1 MGFEALLGNNRLK
14 ENLQESLRRNRIS
27 HCYLLTGPAGSGKHT
42 LARLLSAAIL
52 CRQPHSPCLTCPS
65 CRKVL
70 AGTHPDVI
78 VMDDPEKKTVSVD
91 LVRQAIADVY
101 IRPNE
106 GSHKLYL
113 FPRAQDMLPA
123 AQNALLKILEEPP
136 AYGVFILLAD
146 APQKLLPTVRSRCTE
161 LALTALPEELL
172 RKALQD
178 SFPDAEE
185 GAVSAAISRSGGF
198 FGQAKALLEDGV
210 SLSPQTQAFAKSFAA
225 RDTYGLLQVLV
236 PMEKWKRDQLIP
248 VLVQWLTLLENAL
261 VCRSGLG
268 TVSQPAQA
276 ISTSRSSQELM
287 AATAQLQKAIEYT
300 QGNISVA
307 AVCGYLAWALR

>member
-52 CRQPHSPCLTCPS
+52 CRQPHRPCLTCPS

-178 SFPDAEE
+178 AFPDAEE

>member
-1 MGFEALLGNNRLK
+1 MGFEALLGNDRLK
-14 ENLQESLRRNRIS
+14 ENLRESLRRNRIS

-52 CRQPHSPCLTCPS
+52 CTQPQKPCLTCPS

-70 AGTHPDVI
+70 SSTHPDVI

-106 GSHKLYL
+106 GNHKIYL
-113 FPRAQDMLPA
+113 FPRAQDMLAA

-146 APQKLLPTVRSRCTE
+146 TPQKLLPTVRSRCTE
-161 LALTALPEELL
+161 LALSALPEDLL
-172 RKALQD
+172 RPALQT
-178 SFPDAEE
+178 SFPGAED

-198 FGQAKALLEDGV
+198 LGQAKTLLEEGV
-210 SLSPQTQAFAKSFAA
+210 SLSPQTQAFATSYADRDSF
-225 RDTYGLLQVLV
+225 GLIQALV

-261 VCRSGLG
+261 VCRSGFCAA
-268 TVSQPAQA
+268 SQLAQT
-276 ISTSRSSQELM
+276 ISTNRSSQELM
-287 AATAQLQKAIEYT
+287 AATAHLQKVIEYT

-307 AVCGYLAWALR
+307 AVCGYLEWALR

>member
-42 LARLLSAAIL
+42 LARLLLAAIL
-52 CRQPHSPCLTCPS
+52 CHDPHRPCLACPS

-70 AGTHPDVI
+70 ALTHPDVI

-91 LVRQAIADVY
+91 LVRRAIADVY

-106 GSHKLYL
+106 GSHKIYL

-161 LALTALPEELL
+161 LALTALPEKLL
-172 RKALQD
+172 RTALQTA
-178 SFPDAEE
+178 FPDAEE

-198 FGQAKALLEDGV
+198 LGQAKTLLEEGV
-210 SLSPQTQAFAKSFAA
+210 SLSPQTEAFAKSYAA
-225 RDTYGLLQVLV
+225 RDTFGLLQVLV

-248 VLVQWLTLLENAL
+248 VLAQWLTLIENAL
-261 VCRSGLG
+261 VCRSGLCA
-268 TVSQPAQA
+268 VSQPAQA
-276 ISTSRSSQELM
+276 IGTSRSSQELM
-287 AATAQLQKAIEYT
+287 AATAHLQKAIEYT

-307 AVCGYLAWALR
+307 AVCGYLEWALR

>member
-1 MGFEALLGNNRLK
+1 MGFEALLGNDRLK
-14 ENLQESLRRNRIS
+14 ENLQQSLRRNRIS

-42 LARLLSAAIL
+42 LAQLLAAAIL
-52 CRQPHSPCLTCPS
+52 CQQTHSPCLRCNS
-65 CRKVL
+65 CHKVL

-78 VMDDPEKKTVSVD
+78 VKDDPEKKTVSVD

-106 GSHKLYL
+106 GSHKIYL

-123 AQNALLKILEEPP
+123 AHNALLKLLEEPP

-161 LALTALPEELL
+161 LALTALPASLL
-172 RKALQD
+172 QPALQ
-178 SFPDAEE
+178 SAFPHAGE

-198 FGQAKALLEDGV
+198 LGQAKTLLAEGV
-210 SLSPQTQAFAKSFAA
+210 SLSPQTEIFAKSYAA
-225 RDTYGLLQVLV
+225 RDSFGLLQALV

-248 VLVQWLTLLENAL
+248 VLVQWLTLIENAL
-261 VCRSGLG
+261 LCRSGFSA
-268 TVSQPAQA
+268 VSQLVQT
-276 ISTSRSSQELM
+276 ISISRSSQELM
-287 AATAQLQKAIEYT
+287 AATQHLQKAIEYT

-307 AVCGYLAWALR
+307 AVCGYLEWALR

>member
-1 MGFEALLGNNRLK
+1 MGFEALLGNDRLK
-14 ENLQESLRRNRIS
+14 ENLRESLRRNRIS

-42 LARLLSAAIL
+42 LAQLLSAAIL
-52 CRQPHSPCLTCPS
+52 CNQPHRPCLTCPS

-106 GSHKLYL
+106 GSHKIYL

-136 AYGVFILLAD
+136 AYGVFILLTD
-146 APQKLLPTVRSRCTE
+146 TTEKLLPTVRSRCTE
-161 LALTALPEELL
+161 LALAALPEKLL
-172 RKALQD
+172 RPALQ
-178 SFPDAEE
+178 SAFPSAEE

-198 FGQAKALLEDGV
+198 LGQAKTLLEEGV
-210 SLSPQTQAFAKSFAA
+210 SLSPQTQAFAQSYAA
-225 RDTYGLLQVLV
+225 RDSFGLLQVLV

-248 VLVQWLTLLENAL
+248 VLVQWLTIIENAL
-261 VCRSGLG
+261 VCRSGFCA
-268 TVSQPAQA
+268 VSEPAQA
-276 ISTSRSSQELM
+276 ISISRSSQELM
-287 AATAQLQKAIEYT
+287 EATQHLQKAIEYT

-307 AVCGYLAWALR
+307 AICGYLEWALR